1 MARTRSMS
9 KGATKASSSV
19 SEGVPVTA
27 VKYIAVERQFV
38 IKIRAGTLCADDISL
53 SDDGGGSS
61 LCSGDMVRL
70 EDVMEA
76 EEADDE
82 QAVRSRSCPSHLLP
96 HGDFAGYLYSFNEH
110 GMFRCPH
117 CDKRRSKGKV
127 SDLENCLKLKRE
139 REDQE

>member
-1 MARTRSMS
+1 MACTRSMS

-19 SEGVPVTA
+19 SEGVPVRA
-27 VKYIAVERQFV
+27 VKYIAVERRFV
-38 IKIRAGTLCADDISL
+38 SKIRDLCADDISL
-53 SDDGGGSS
+53 SDDGGVPS